1 MSDNLTANSPNLE
14 DIVDLSSSEDYAEM
28 PAGEVAYRAVTNLP
42 GSVWEAGKGIVTA
55 VTNPVE
61 TAKALGQ
68 AGYGFGSMAYG
79 ALGGEQDPKEKARNE
94 ALARAMIEPYTSVAA
109 FKKELAENPAGP
121 LSLVLPAAGGA
132 LTKAGQIA
140 GTASRLGS
148 AIGKVGRAVE
158 ASTSLVD
165 PARALYETSVA
176 ARKFGPRAISAT
188 QSMLT
193 GSPEAVFE
201 KAFEA
206 GAARGIDADKIRSGF
221 NEFYSGK
228 GNAIA
233 LSQDVEKAISSLRNK
248 ASVDWFNT
256 RGQITGAA
264 TTPIDYR
271 GIRSALDSAWKDF
284 GGPPGTRTS
293 AFPEERAA
301 LADAEKLI
309 REYANNPPG
318 MGKNN
323 LAGLDELKRA
333 LQARADGSSSGSS
346 NAYNKV
352 RASVRETLGNVSP
365 EYSRLMDDYQYMLD
379 EINTLKKTLGAG
391 ERTDANAQLI
401 KAMKAF
407 KTPTGETML
416 EKISEIDPTIPYK
429 IAGEALRQNPTGLRQ
444 IIVGGTP
451 AAGMVAN
458 AVMSGDPIKLA
469 AALPLFAAGAAASSP
484 RIMGKGSYAAGR
496 GAAALSA
503 MGDIPLG
510 PVSVG
515 DVVSGIKKSA
525 YPTALASEQLQFARE
540 REDRQS
546 PGLRLEGGDTLN
558 ISEPGKNEFFL
569 EDSKGNR
576 YDSSGNIIRKSGGR
590 VDRKSGGRTTGNPIS
605 AEVKRVRALLSEKT
619 ASMLSVPDDAIA
631 TALHLAKRT

>member
-1 MSDNLTANSPNLE
+1 MSEAQSPSGPNLE
-14 DIVDLSSSEDYAEM
+14 DIVDLNADDYENM
-28 PAGEVAYRAVTNLP
+28 PASEVAYRAVTNLP
-42 GSVWEAGKGIVTA
+42 SSALEAGKGIIQA
-55 VTNPVE
+55 VTSPVE
-61 TAKALGQ
+61 TAKSLGQ

-79 ALGGEQDPKEKARNE
+79 ALGGKQDPQEKARNE

-121 LSLVLPAAGGA
+121 LSLILPAGGGA
-132 LTKAGQIA
+132 VTKLGQIA
-140 GTASRLGS
+140 GTAGRLGS
-148 AIGKVGRAVE
+148 GLSKFGRAIE
-158 ASTSLVD
+158 ASTALVD

-176 ARKFGPRAISAT
+176 AKKFGPKAISSA
-188 QSMLT
+188 QSILT

-206 GAARGIDADKIRSGF
+206 GAARGMDADKIRSGF

-228 GNAIA
+228 GNAVA
-233 LSQDVEKAISSLRNK
+233 LSQDIEKAIGTLRNK
-248 ASVDWFNT
+248 ASTDWFNT
-256 RGQITGAA
+256 RGQVTGAA

-271 GIRSALDSAWKDF
+271 NIRAALNAAWQDF
-284 GGPPGTRTS
+284 GGPPGVRTS

-318 MGKNN
+318 TGKNT

-333 LQARADGSSSGSS
+333 LQSRADTSSSGAS

-352 RASVRETLGNVSP
+352 RASVRETLGNISP
-365 EYSRLMDDYQYMLD
+365 EYSRLMDDYQAMLD
-379 EINTLKKTLGAG
+379 EINTMKKTLGAG
-391 ERTDANAQLI
+391 PRTDANAQLI
-401 KAMKAF
+401 KSMKAF

-416 EKISEIDPTIPYK
+416 ERVSEVDPSIPYK
-429 IAGEALRQNPTGLRQ
+429 IAGAALHQSPTGLRQ
-444 IIVGGTP
+444 VIVGGTP

-458 AVMSGDPIKLA
+458 AIMSGDPVKLA

-484 RIMGKGSYAAGR
+484 RVMGKASYAAGR
-496 GAAALSA
+496 GAAALGS

-510 PVSVG
+510 PVDVG
-515 DVVSGIKKSA
+515 DIVSGASKAA
-525 YPTALASEQLQFARE
+525 YPAAVAAEQLQFARE

-546 PGLRLEGGDTLN
+546 PGIGIEGGDTLN
-558 ISEPGKNEFFL
+558 ISEPGQSNFFL
-569 EDSKGNR
+569 EDAQGNR
-576 YDSSGNIIRKSGGR
+576 YDSSGNIMKNAGGR
-590 VDRKSGGRTTGNPIS
+590 VARKSGGRTIGNPIS
-605 AEVKRVRALLSEKT
+605 AEVKRVRTLLSEKT
-619 ASMLSVPDDAIA
+619 ASMLSIPDDAIA